1 MILEISPAEFSNESM
16 IEVTTNTTTKWEEM
30 NLTRAAHAYRAVH
43 FLRQI
48 ARAVCTFGAPLS
60 VWVIL
65 QEFASEPPSSA
76 TFFLWL
82 AGSIGL
88 YLTSF
93 LGITYSS
100 LSMRPLL
107 ASLFLALVAGPAAYA
122 IIPYVLQIHEALS
135 YAIVFGFIFAHSL
148 PFLWA
153 WYQLVRLSPTE
164 KLIARPCLKILSLPE
179 LYREMFSVWPGL
191 KRSTIRALIADV
203 LTYTTSLTLWHVGSL
218 FAMLVFLVVCLMPL
232 FLRTH
237 GIGEVTMQLL
247 ALLILLLIAGLMQSL
262 LRRTAR

>member
-1 MILEISPAEFSNESM
+1 
-16 IEVTTNTTTKWEEM
+16 
-30 NLTRAAHAYRAVH
+30 
-43 FLRQI
+43 
-48 ARAVCTFGAPLS
+48 
-60 VWVIL
+60 
-65 QEFASEPPSSA
+65 
-76 TFFLWL
+76 
-82 AGSIGL
+82 
-88 YLTSF
+88 
-93 LGITYSS
+93 
-100 LSMRPLL
+100 MRPLL

-122 IIPYVLQIHEALS
+122 VIPYVLQIHEALS

-164 KLIARPCLKILSLPE
+164 KLIARPCPPIRSLPE

-191 KRSTIRALIADV
+191 KRSTTRALIADV
-203 LTYTTSLTLWHVGSL
+203 LTYTASLTLRHVGSL

-262 LRRTAR
+262 QFGELRASFPALPMQIKSSAITARRSSFFVRFKTTKFIYLK